1 MVCHLICMLK
11 LTARKLLD
19 ILEIGIEIECKVKI
33 IQTQLSTLF
42 NQYLLDCLLCDQHLN
57 GPGVYKREIMGY
69 LVK

>member
-1 MVCHLICMLK
+1 MVCHLIRMLK

-19 ILEIGIEIECKVKI
+19 ILGIEIECKVKI
-33 IQTQLSTLF
+33 IQAQLSTLF